1 MWPVHAVPVW
11 KMLAVMLVG
20 MTLLP
25 VPVSMD
31 VRGWQEMHPLN
42 GPGWSLFYEYCANI
56 LYALV
61 VRRFPKWL
69 LGVLVAVSGATLIR
83 FALTSPSGDIIGGW
97 SLTAEQLGVGF
108 TRMMYPFFGGLLLSR
123 LVRPGHV
130 RRAFWWCSLGL
141 VALLAVPRVGGT
153 EHLWQNG
160 LYDALVVVVLFPLI
174 VWTGASGTVTGR
186 SARVCEFLGDISYP
200 IYITHYPLVYTYT
213 AWVRNH
219 GLTLGEAWPAA
230 AGTVVVSVLLAYAA
244 LNGTTSRC
252 AAGSGA
258 NSCRHWPLFGFLPVA
273 VFADQG
279 DEPVERLLLRDVA
292 FDDGAPLVEG
302 DAPGSGAHVA
312 VVGVGHL
319 AGAVDDAA
327 HDADFEIFQMRRAR
341 LDLRQRPLDVVERA
355 AARGAGDVFGMREA
369 YARRLQDHQLHVA
382 QLGLREAVVED
393 ADPVGQPVQ
402 KERPQV
408 AAAFTANVVRS
419 VSS

>member
-1 MWPVHAVPVW
+1 MPQTSLPSAAYADSKPHYDILDGLRGVAALLVVVFHLCEAHATSHFDQLLNHGYLAVDFFFALSGFVIGYAYDDRWGRMTVGGFFKRRLIRLQPMVVLGMAVGAALFYFQDCDMWPVHAVPVW

-69 LGVLVAVSGATLIR
+69 LGVLVAVSGAALIR

-160 LYDALVVVVLFPLI
+160 L
-174 VWTGASGTVTGR
+174 
-186 SARVCEFLGDISYP
+186 
-200 IYITHYPLVYTYT
+200 
-213 AWVRNH
+213 
-219 GLTLGEAWPAA
+219 
-230 AGTVVVSVLLAYAA
+230 
-244 LNGTTSRC
+244 
-252 AAGSGA
+252 
-258 NSCRHWPLFGFLPVA
+258 
-273 VFADQG
+273 
-279 DEPVERLLLRDVA
+279 
-292 FDDGAPLVEG
+292 
-302 DAPGSGAHVA
+302 
-312 VVGVGHL
+312 
-319 AGAVDDAA
+319 
-327 HDADFEIFQMRRAR
+327 
-341 LDLRQRPLDVVERA
+341 
-355 AARGAGDVFGMREA
+355 
-369 YARRLQDHQLHVA
+369 
-382 QLGLREAVVED
+382 
-393 ADPVGQPVQ
+393 
-402 KERPQV
+402 
-408 AAAFTANVVRS
+408 
-419 VSS
+419 

>member
-42 GPGWSLFYEYCANI
+42 GPGWSLFYEY
-56 LYALV
+56 
-61 VRRFPKWL
+61 VRQYTLCPRRAAFSEMAAGGAGGRVGCGADPL
-69 LGVLVAVSGATLIR
+69 RPDEPLGRHHRRLVAAHGRTTGRRLHTHDVS
-83 FALTSPSGDIIGGW
+83 
-97 SLTAEQLGVGF
+97 
-108 TRMMYPFFGGLLLSR
+108 LLRGIACLSR

-186 SARVCEFLGDISYP
+186 SARMSASFWADISYP

-244 LNGTTSRC
+244 LKWYDEPVRRWLRRKFMQ
-252 AAGSGA
+252 AP
-258 NSCRHWPLFGFLPVA
+258 PLFGFPPSPFSRIRA
-273 VFADQG
+273 MRRSSASFCG
-279 DEPVERLLLRDVA
+279 MLRSTTVP
-292 FDDGAPLVEG
+292 PLVEG
-302 DAPGSGAHVA
+302 DAVRG
-312 VVGVGHL
+312 
-319 AGAVDDAA
+319 
-327 HDADFEIFQMRRAR
+327 RRPR
-341 LDLRQRPLDVVERA
+341 SRSRRRPSR
-355 AARGAGDVFGMREA
+355 RGR
-369 YARRLQDHQLHVA
+369 
-382 QLGLREAVVED
+382 
-393 ADPVGQPVQ
+393 
-402 KERPQV
+402 
-408 AAAFTANVVRS
+408 
-419 VSS
+419 

>member
-1 MWPVHAVPVW
+1 MVFHLCEAHATSHFDQLLNHGYLAVDFFFALSGFVIGYAYDDRWGRMTVGGFFKRRLKPMVVLGMAVGAALFYFQDCDMWPVHAVPVW

-61 VRRFPKWL
+61 VRRFP
-69 LGVLVAVSGATLIR
+69 GATLIR

-186 SARVCEFLGDISYP
+186 SARVSEFLGDISYP
-200 IYITHYPLVYTYT
+200 SCLSHSPLVYTYT
-213 AWVRNH
+213 GGVRNH

-244 LNGTTSRC
+244 LK
-252 AAGSGA
+252 
-258 NSCRHWPLFGFLPVA
+258 WY
-273 VFADQG
+273 
-279 DEPVERLLLRDVA
+279 DEPVRRWLR
-292 FDDGAPLVEG
+292 
-302 DAPGSGAHVA
+302 
-312 VVGVGHL
+312 
-319 AGAVDDAA
+319 
-327 HDADFEIFQMRRAR
+327 
-341 LDLRQRPLDVVERA
+341 
-355 AARGAGDVFGMREA
+355 RE
-369 YARRLQDHQLHVA
+369 
-382 QLGLREAVVED
+382 
-393 ADPVGQPVQ
+393 
-402 KERPQV
+402 
-408 AAAFTANVVRS
+408 FM
-419 VSS
+419 

>member
-1 MWPVHAVPVW
+1 MPQTSLPSAAYADSKPHYDILDGLRGVAALLVVVFHLCEAHATSHFDQLLNHGYLAVDFFFALSGFVIGYAYDDRWGRMTVGGFFKRRLIRLQPMVVLGMAVGAALFYFQDCDMWPVHAVPVW

-69 LGVLVAVSGATLIR
+69 LGVLVAVSGAALIR

-219 GLTLGEAWPAA
+219 GLTLGEAWPVA

-258 NSCRHWPLFGFLPVA
+258 NSCRH
-273 VFADQG
+273 
-279 DEPVERLLLRDVA
+279 RRYS
-292 FDDGAPLVEG
+292 
-302 DAPGSGAHVA
+302 GSCQSPFSRIRA
-312 VVGVGHL
+312 
-319 AGAVDDAA
+319 
-327 HDADFEIFQMRRAR
+327 MRRSSASSCGM
-341 LDLRQRPLDVVERA
+341 LRSTTVRPL
-355 AARGAGDVFGMREA
+355 
-369 YARRLQDHQLHVA
+369 
-382 QLGLREAVVED
+382 
-393 ADPVGQPVQ
+393 
-402 KERPQV
+402 
-408 AAAFTANVVRS
+408 
-419 VSS
+419 

>member
-1 MWPVHAVPVW
+1 MPQTSLPSAAYADSKPHYDILDGLRGVAALLVVVFHLCEAHATSHFDQLLNHGYLAVDFFFALSGFVIGYAYDDRWGRMTVGGFFKRRLIRLQPMVVLGMAVGAALFYFQDCDMWPVHAVPVW

-69 LGVLVAVSGATLIR
+69 LGGLVAVSGAALIR

-244 LNGTTSRC
+244 LK
-252 AAGSGA
+252 
-258 NSCRHWPLFGFLPVA
+258 WY
-273 VFADQG
+273 
-279 DEPVERLLLRDVA
+279 DEPVRRWLR
-292 FDDGAPLVEG
+292 
-302 DAPGSGAHVA
+302 
-312 VVGVGHL
+312 
-319 AGAVDDAA
+319 
-327 HDADFEIFQMRRAR
+327 
-341 LDLRQRPLDVVERA
+341 
-355 AARGAGDVFGMREA
+355 RE
-369 YARRLQDHQLHVA
+369 
-382 QLGLREAVVED
+382 
-393 ADPVGQPVQ
+393 
-402 KERPQV
+402 
-408 AAAFTANVVRS
+408 FM
-419 VSS
+419 

>member
-1 MWPVHAVPVW
+1 MPTANPITIFWTACAASLRCWSWSSTSAKRTPRAISTSCSTTATWPSDFFFALSGFVIGYAYDDRWGRMTVGGFFKRRLIRLQPMVVLGMAVGAALFYFQDCDMWPVHAVPVW

-69 LGVLVAVSGATLIR
+69 LGVLVAVSGAALIR

-244 LNGTTSRC
+244 LK
-252 AAGSGA
+252 
-258 NSCRHWPLFGFLPVA
+258 WY
-273 VFADQG
+273 
-279 DEPVERLLLRDVA
+279 DEPVRRWLR
-292 FDDGAPLVEG
+292 
-302 DAPGSGAHVA
+302 
-312 VVGVGHL
+312 
-319 AGAVDDAA
+319 
-327 HDADFEIFQMRRAR
+327 
-341 LDLRQRPLDVVERA
+341 
-355 AARGAGDVFGMREA
+355 RE
-369 YARRLQDHQLHVA
+369 
-382 QLGLREAVVED
+382 
-393 ADPVGQPVQ
+393 
-402 KERPQV
+402 
-408 AAAFTANVVRS
+408 FM
-419 VSS
+419 

>member
-97 SLTAEQLGVGF
+97 SLTAVQLGVGF

-244 LNGTTSRC
+244 LK
-252 AAGSGA
+252 
-258 NSCRHWPLFGFLPVA
+258 WY
-273 VFADQG
+273 
-279 DEPVERLLLRDVA
+279 DEPVRRWLR
-292 FDDGAPLVEG
+292 
-302 DAPGSGAHVA
+302 
-312 VVGVGHL
+312 
-319 AGAVDDAA
+319 
-327 HDADFEIFQMRRAR
+327 
-341 LDLRQRPLDVVERA
+341 
-355 AARGAGDVFGMREA
+355 RE
-369 YARRLQDHQLHVA
+369 
-382 QLGLREAVVED
+382 
-393 ADPVGQPVQ
+393 
-402 KERPQV
+402 
-408 AAAFTANVVRS
+408 FM
-419 VSS
+419 

>member
-1 MWPVHAVPVW
+1 MPQTSLPSAAYADSKPHYDILDGLRGVAALLVVVFHLCEAHATSHFDQLLNHGY
-11 KMLAVMLVG
+11 LAVDFFFALSGFVIGYAYDDRWGRMTVG
-20 MTLLP
+20 GFFKRRLIRLQPM
-25 VPVSMD
+25 
-31 VRGWQEMHPLN
+31 
-42 GPGWSLFYEYCANI
+42 
-56 LYALV
+56 V
-61 VRRFPKWL
+61 V
-69 LGVLVAVSGATLIR
+69 LGMAVSGATLIR

-244 LNGTTSRC
+244 LK
-252 AAGSGA
+252 
-258 NSCRHWPLFGFLPVA
+258 WY
-273 VFADQG
+273 
-279 DEPVERLLLRDVA
+279 DEPVRRWLR
-292 FDDGAPLVEG
+292 
-302 DAPGSGAHVA
+302 
-312 VVGVGHL
+312 
-319 AGAVDDAA
+319 
-327 HDADFEIFQMRRAR
+327 
-341 LDLRQRPLDVVERA
+341 
-355 AARGAGDVFGMREA
+355 RE
-369 YARRLQDHQLHVA
+369 
-382 QLGLREAVVED
+382 
-393 ADPVGQPVQ
+393 
-402 KERPQV
+402 
-408 AAAFTANVVRS
+408 FM
-419 VSS
+419 

>member
-1 MWPVHAVPVW
+1 
-11 KMLAVMLVG
+11 
-20 MTLLP
+20 
-25 VPVSMD
+25 
-31 VRGWQEMHPLN
+31 MHPLN

-69 LGVLVAVSGATLIR
+69 LGVLVAVSGAALIR

-141 VALLAVPRVGGT
+141 VALLAVPRGG
-153 EHLWQNG
+153 G
-160 LYDALVVVVLFPLI
+160 M
-174 VWTGASGTVTGR
+174 VTGR

-244 LNGTTSRC
+244 LK
-252 AAGSGA
+252 
-258 NSCRHWPLFGFLPVA
+258 WY
-273 VFADQG
+273 
-279 DEPVERLLLRDVA
+279 DEPVRRWLR
-292 FDDGAPLVEG
+292 
-302 DAPGSGAHVA
+302 
-312 VVGVGHL
+312 
-319 AGAVDDAA
+319 
-327 HDADFEIFQMRRAR
+327 
-341 LDLRQRPLDVVERA
+341 
-355 AARGAGDVFGMREA
+355 RE
-369 YARRLQDHQLHVA
+369 
-382 QLGLREAVVED
+382 
-393 ADPVGQPVQ
+393 
-402 KERPQV
+402 
-408 AAAFTANVVRS
+408 FM
-419 VSS
+419 